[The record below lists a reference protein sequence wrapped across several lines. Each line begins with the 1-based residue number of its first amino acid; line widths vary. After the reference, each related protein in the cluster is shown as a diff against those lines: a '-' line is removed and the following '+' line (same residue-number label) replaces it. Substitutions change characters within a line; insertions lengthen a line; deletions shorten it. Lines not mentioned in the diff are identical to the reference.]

1 AFSGHKML
9 GPTGIGVLYAKREI
23 IEDMEPFIGGGDT
36 IYSVIFNGK
45 KGKCNVK
52 WNDLPWRFEGG
63 TQNIAGGI
71 GLMEAVRYLK
81 RIGMEKV
88 KLYEREITEYALK
101 RMENELEKTIIYGI
115 KNMEKKSGI
124 IAFNI
129 NNFDSNEVALILDQY
144 GIAIRSGF
152 HCAQPLHNSLNI
164 PSSARISFYIYNTKD
179 EIDKM
184 IEILKEIEKLSER

>member
-1 AFSGHKML
+1 
-9 GPTGIGVLYAKREI
+9 
-23 IEDMEPFIGGGDT
+23 
-36 IYSVIFNGK
+36 
-45 KGKCNVK
+45 
-52 WNDLPWRFEGG
+52 
-63 TQNIAGGI
+63 
-71 GLMEAVRYLK
+71 
-81 RIGMEKV
+81 
-88 KLYEREITEYALK
+88 
-101 RMENELEKTIIYGI
+101 
-115 KNMEKKSGI
+115 
-124 IAFNI
+124 I